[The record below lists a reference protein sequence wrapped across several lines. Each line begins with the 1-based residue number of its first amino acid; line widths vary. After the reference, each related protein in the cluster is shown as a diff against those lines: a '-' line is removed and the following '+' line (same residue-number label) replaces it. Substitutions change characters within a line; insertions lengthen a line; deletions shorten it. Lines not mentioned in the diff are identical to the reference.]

1 MNLQPFLALEASAGS
16 GKTFALSVRFVALVL
31 KGAKTGEIFALTFS
45 KKATNEMKERIIG
58 TFLNLE
64 HKEAELNELCK
75 LLGKEKHEI
84 LELRDRFKQEFLRSD
99 LKIFTFDSFFA
110 KILRAFSLNLG
121 LMSDFEI
128 TESELDAKA
137 LFIKALS
144 QNELFN
150 LAFYI
155 KNVDANFL
163 QDLNVLY
170 KNAFK
175 DEVQS
180 ANMPSLDEIKAA
192 FNELKDY
199 TLNLIENADL
209 NLDGNNKNW
218 IKSKFKC
225 DISNL
230 DDLKSFCTKDRSI
243 IKDFD
248 KLNYFRKIENEAFL
262 QKYAALITAINA
274 YANALEAFK
283 IAQIQSLLDKYKA
296 TKALQHKTLNTLK
309 FDDIT
314 LYVYE
319 LSRQEGFNELV
330 YFRLDAQISHLL
342 IDEFQDTSSM
352 QYEILKP
359 LIAELVSGK
368 GAKSWRTF
376 FYVGDKKQSIYR
388 FRGSKKE
395 LFDKLLQDFPQIKLD
410 KMDTNYRSTALLTN
424 FVNELFAPK
433 YKGYKPQKSVR
444 NGGFIKVKTSEQP
457 INKKTESIKESMFEA
472 VLTELEFL
480 KQKGANLDNT
490 AILCHKSSEADEL
503 VAFLKEKNFKAYTQS
518 SKLLE
523 KKASVC
529 ALLEYAKYCIFG
541 DSLYLEHV
549 KALLNPASVIER
561 EQLARAKGEKIE
573 LNELFVPKR
582 LNLRLHENPAQ
593 ICLYLVQK
601 LGLDLA
607 ENALLQYLEYARTK
621 ENFLE
626 LLFSPCEQRI
636 ANDENT
642 GISVMTIFKSKGLE
656 FENVIVLDEISR
668 PDDDKSHLLL
678 EIDLQKGMQLKI
690 KDTIREATKEAGFCE
705 FMQKRAQG
713 ALEND
718 INALYVA
725 FTRAK
730 DALFVIK
737 KPLYDKNSRVR
748 DYFDDEKYLRLEC
761 FEKGEIK
768 PNVST
773 QKSAQECE
781 KTLELEKVPPQKAEK
796 SIAPNSE
803 AIIFGEAFHY
813 LMQHLNLKDFSNLN
827 ALKERVFARFHH
839 FLDKNSLEEVFLR
852 AQRLAKEPKFRALIA
867 DKEYFKEQPL
877 SFEGQIKQLDLL
889 CVSEH
894 EALIIDYKSGEQGFS
909 EHEAQVKSYKKAVE
923 AILKKPH
930 TRAVL
935 IYALK
940 DECKFI
946 EI

>member
-128 TESELDAKA
+128 TEGELDAKA

-155 KNVDANFL
+155 KNVDEHFL

-180 ANMPSLDEIKAA
+180 ANMPSLDAVKAA

-199 TLNLIENADL
+199 TLGASSNKTLAKNFNLKLEPSSLKDL
-209 NLDGNNKNW
+209 CNKP
-218 IKSKFKC
+218 
-225 DISNL
+225 
-230 DDLKSFCTKDRSI
+230 I
-243 IKDFD
+243 IKN
-248 KLNYFRKIENEAFL
+248 LNIDYLKNFIHDEIFL
-262 QKYAALITAINA
+262 QKQNALITAINA
-274 YANALEAFK
+274 YTNALEAFK

-480 KQKGANLDNT
+480 KQKGANLDDT

-503 VAFLKEKNFKAYTQS
+503 VAFLKEKKFKAYTQS

-561 EQLARAKGEKIE
+561 EQLARAKGETIE

-601 LGLDLA
+601 LELDLA

-626 LLFSPCEQRI
+626 LLFSSCEQKI

-690 KDTIREATKEAGFCE
+690 KDKIREATKEAGFCE

-737 KPLYDKNSRVR
+737 KPLCDKNSRVR

-768 PNVST
+768 PNEST

-827 ALKERVFARFHH
+827 ALKERVFACFHH

-852 AQRLAKEPKFRALIA
+852 AQRLAKEPKFRALLA

-923 AILKKPH
+923 TILKKPH

-940 DECKFI
+940 DEIKFI